1 MHLIKWVKILELN
14 YKKLDKCYDL
24 YIYINWNNINVRT

>member
-24 YIYINWNNINVRT
+24 YIYILTEIILM